1 MIYVNKFL
9 IGFLYASMAGLFIST
24 QSVFNTKL
32 NERIG
37 LWETT
42 VIVHLV
48 GLVFGLIMVR
58 LFGNGDFTKIIGVN
72 KLYLSGGMLG
82 VMIVYGVMQGVISM
96 GASVAIGA
104 LVISQ
109 LVFATVIDSLG
120 LFGMPKIPFTINKLI
135 GGIIMILGLLVFQNK
150 A

>member
-1 MIYVNKFL
+1 MNKFL
-9 IGFLYASMAGLFIST
+9 IGFLYASMAGLLIST

-48 GLVFGLIMVR
+48 GLIFGLLMVK
-58 LFGNGDFTKIIGVN
+58 LFGDGDFTRIVGVN
-72 KLYLSGGMLG
+72 KLYLSGGILG

-96 GASVAIGA
+96 GASVAIGS
-104 LVISQ
+104 LVVSQ

-120 LFGMPKIPFTINKLI
+120 LFGMPKIPFTINKVI
-135 GGIIMILGLLVFQNK
+135 GGVIMLFGLLVFQNK
-150 A
+150 G